1 MKRCICNTEPT
12 VTCAGMKYYVSCP
25 KCGLATDMYDAL
37 EDAEKAWD
45 SRRVEM
51 GKYVLKVVEEKKAI
65 EKKKEVVPKEELA
78 AETLKLAN
86 KLKAGPLADYTN
98 IKKQINGSYFDNY
111 RTYIKDVEAPTQN
124 SSGDTEDFKEGV
136 KATEERRAANF
147 RGR

>member
-25 KCGLATDMYDAL
+25 KCGLATDMYDTL

-65 EKKKEVVPKEELA
+65 EKKKEEDKVVPKEELKEVA
-78 AETLKLAN
+78 PKEDKVVP
-86 KLKAGPLADYTN
+86 KEEPEEEPRPY
-98 IKKQINGSYFDNY
+98 KK
-111 RTYIKDVEAPTQN
+111 RTR
-124 SSGDTEDFKEGV
+124 KE
-136 KATEERRAANF
+136 K
-147 RGR
+147 

>member
-65 EKKKEVVPKEELA
+65 EKKKEEDKVVPKEEPKEVA
-78 AETLKLAN
+78 PKEDEVVPKEE
-86 KLKAGPLADYTN
+86 PEEEPRPY
-98 IKKQINGSYFDNY
+98 KK
-111 RTYIKDVEAPTQN
+111 RTR
-124 SSGDTEDFKEGV
+124 KE
-136 KATEERRAANF
+136 K
-147 RGR
+147 

>member
-25 KCGLATDMYDAL
+25 KCGLATDMYDTL

-65 EKKKEVVPKEELA
+65 EKKKEVVPKEDKVVPKEEPKEELK
-78 AETLKLAN
+78 EEKVVPKEEPKEN
-86 KLKAGPLADYTN
+86 KVVPKEDKVVPAKAPDEEPRPY
-98 IKKQINGSYFDNY
+98 KK
-111 RTYIKDVEAPTQN
+111 RTR
-124 SSGDTEDFKEGV
+124 KE
-136 KATEERRAANF
+136 K
-147 RGR
+147 

>member
-25 KCGLATDMYDAL
+25 KCGLATDMYDTL

-65 EKKKEVVPKEELA
+65 EKKKEVVPKEDKVVPKDEPKVVPN
-78 AETLKLAN
+78 EEPKEEPMED
-86 KLKAGPLADYTN
+86 KVVPKEEPKEDKVVPEDEPRPY
-98 IKKQINGSYFDNY
+98 KK
-111 RTYIKDVEAPTQN
+111 RTR
-124 SSGDTEDFKEGV
+124 KE
-136 KATEERRAANF
+136 K
-147 RGR
+147 

>member
-25 KCGLATDMYDAL
+25 KCGLATDMYDTL

-65 EKKKEVVPKEELA
+65 EKKKEEPKVAPKEDKVVPKEEPK
-78 AETLKLAN
+78 EDKVVP
-86 KLKAGPLADYTN
+86 K
-98 IKKQINGSYFDNY
+98 
-111 RTYIKDVEAPTQN
+111 EAPEEEPRPYKKRTR
-124 SSGDTEDFKEGV
+124 KE
-136 KATEERRAANF
+136 K
-147 RGR
+147 

>member
-25 KCGLATDMYDAL
+25 KCGLATDMYDTL

-65 EKKKEVVPKEELA
+65 EKKKEVVPKEDKVVPKE
-78 AETLKLAN
+78 EPKVVPN
-86 KLKAGPLADYTN
+86 EEPEEEPRPY
-98 IKKQINGSYFDNY
+98 KK
-111 RTYIKDVEAPTQN
+111 RTR
-124 SSGDTEDFKEGV
+124 KE
-136 KATEERRAANF
+136 K
-147 RGR
+147 

>member
-25 KCGLATDMYDAL
+25 KCGLATDMYDTL

-65 EKKKEVVPKEELA
+65 EKKKDKVAPQEEDKVVPKEDKVVPEEEPKEELKEDKVVPKEEPK
-78 AETLKLAN
+78 EDKVV
-86 KLKAGPLADYTN
+86 PEDEPRPY
-98 IKKQINGSYFDNY
+98 KK
-111 RTYIKDVEAPTQN
+111 RTR
-124 SSGDTEDFKEGV
+124 KE
-136 KATEERRAANF
+136 K
-147 RGR
+147 

>member
-25 KCGLATDMYDAL
+25 KCGLATDMYDTL

-65 EKKKEVVPKEELA
+65 EKKKEAPKENKVVPKEDKVVPKEEPKVVH
-78 AETLKLAN
+78 EE
-86 KLKAGPLADYTN
+86 PEEEPRPY
-98 IKKQINGSYFDNY
+98 KK
-111 RTYIKDVEAPTQN
+111 RTR
-124 SSGDTEDFKEGV
+124 KE
-136 KATEERRAANF
+136 K
-147 RGR
+147 

>member
-65 EKKKEVVPKEELA
+65 EKKVVPKEDKVVPEEKPKEVAPKEDKVVPKEEPK
-78 AETLKLAN
+78 EDKVVP
-86 KLKAGPLADYTN
+86 KEEPEEEPRPY
-98 IKKQINGSYFDNY
+98 KK
-111 RTYIKDVEAPTQN
+111 RTR
-124 SSGDTEDFKEGV
+124 KE
-136 KATEERRAANF
+136 K
-147 RGR
+147 

>member
-25 KCGLATDMYDAL
+25 KCGLATDMYDTL

-65 EKKKEVVPKEELA
+65 EKKKVVPKVAPQEEYKVVPKEDKVVPEEEPKVVPEEELKEDKVVPKEEPK
-78 AETLKLAN
+78 EDKVV
-86 KLKAGPLADYTN
+86 PEDEPRPY
-98 IKKQINGSYFDNY
+98 KK
-111 RTYIKDVEAPTQN
+111 RTR
-124 SSGDTEDFKEGV
+124 KE
-136 KATEERRAANF
+136 K
-147 RGR
+147 

>member
-25 KCGLATDMYDAL
+25 KCGLATDMYDTL

-65 EKKKEVVPKEELA
+65 EKKKDKVAPQEEDKVVPKEDKVVPE
-78 AETLKLAN
+78 EE
-86 KLKAGPLADYTN
+86 PRPY
-98 IKKQINGSYFDNY
+98 KK
-111 RTYIKDVEAPTQN
+111 RTR
-124 SSGDTEDFKEGV
+124 KE
-136 KATEERRAANF
+136 K
-147 RGR
+147 

>member
-65 EKKKEVVPKEELA
+65 EKKKVPKEDKVVPKEEPK
-78 AETLKLAN
+78 EEEPK
-86 KLKAGPLADYTN
+86 
-98 IKKQINGSYFDNY
+98 
-111 RTYIKDVEAPTQN
+111 
-124 SSGDTEDFKEGV
+124 EDKVVPKEDKV
-136 KATEERRAANF
+136 VPNEEEEPRPYKRRA
-147 RGR
+147 RREK

>member
-25 KCGLATDMYDAL
+25 KCGLATDMYDTL

-65 EKKKEVVPKEELA
+65 EKKKDVPKVAPQEEDKVVPKEDKVVPGEEPKVVPNEEPEEEPKEDPKEDKVVPKEDKVVPKEEP
-78 AETLKLAN
+78 EEE
-86 KLKAGPLADYTN
+86 PRPY
-98 IKKQINGSYFDNY
+98 KK
-111 RTYIKDVEAPTQN
+111 RTR
-124 SSGDTEDFKEGV
+124 KE
-136 KATEERRAANF
+136 K
-147 RGR
+147 

>member
-25 KCGLATDMYDAL
+25 KCGLATDMYDTL

-65 EKKKEVVPKEELA
+65 EKKKDKVAPQEEDKVVPKEDKVVPEEEPKEELKEDKVVPKEEPK
-78 AETLKLAN
+78 EE
-86 KLKAGPLADYTN
+86 PVDEPRPY
-98 IKKQINGSYFDNY
+98 KK
-111 RTYIKDVEAPTQN
+111 RTR
-124 SSGDTEDFKEGV
+124 KE
-136 KATEERRAANF
+136 K
-147 RGR
+147 